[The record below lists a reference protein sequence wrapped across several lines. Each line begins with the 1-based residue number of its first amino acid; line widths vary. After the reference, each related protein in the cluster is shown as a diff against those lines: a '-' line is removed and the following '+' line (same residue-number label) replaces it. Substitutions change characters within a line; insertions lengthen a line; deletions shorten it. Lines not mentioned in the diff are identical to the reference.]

1 MKEPGSTGITSK
13 GNYDFGQI
21 RYIICKIQISKFV
34 KYLDENEKA
43 ELIKSKYERD
53 LRASRQ
59 SERRD
64 NVQKEAKRQYREK
77 KYQSNESSKRADKNV
92 ISQASRSQASGS
104 KRKQVND
111 AVPIEKLVLCK
122 KRQRTLSR
130 KQTMPPAEL
139 PVEYIAKDQDVLGDG
154 FCGFRVIAFH
164 ILGNEEE
171 HMAIKKN
178 MLDYVVANRD
188 YCHEHICG
196 KNDEVL
202 DELVKRL
209 EYGISPE
216 SVEIAKTSFTPEKY
230 WFNGMTDIQVAANTF
245 KTPIACYSSH
255 CIESHPSYL
264 YLPHCKITDQKQPF
278 VMHYVHDYHWRT
290 FVLKGASEVLWP
302 SVYNIRKQ
310 MHIWTD
316 VLHLVETDQGYRSHW
331 GYLRIKES
339 PTTTI
344 QYDLVETDDE
354 QGTKPNSNDG
364 TTQCTEAT
372 ERNDEE
378 ILREGIENGYPESPD
393 IKSIAGRVKEMKQDI
408 DLFIY
413 GKKRS
418 LFAAEKD
425 KYTWNPEV
433 KRPFKVIVSV
443 RLSCSIEYL
452 HTEIFIDFST
462 PLVTMVARVH
472 LSYMKHCL
480 TCTPDHHFSFV
491 QRREKFLE
499 TKYFNQAPNAKTKRS
514 A

>member
-1 MKEPGSTGITSK
+1 MNIASIIAFFKLTQTLSNSMKEPGSTGITSK
-13 GNYDFGQI
+13 
-21 RYIICKIQISKFV
+21 
-34 KYLDENEKA
+34 DENEKA

-77 KYQSNESSKRADKNV
+77 KYQS
-92 ISQASRSQASGS
+92 
-104 KRKQVND
+104 
-111 AVPIEKLVLCK
+111 
-122 KRQRTLSR
+122 

-230 WFNGMTDIQVAANTF
+230 WFN
-245 KTPIACYSSH
+245 
-255 CIESHPSYL
+255 
-264 YLPHCKITDQKQPF
+264 
-278 VMHYVHDYHWRT
+278 
-290 FVLKGASEVLWP
+290 
-302 SVYNIRKQ
+302 
-310 MHIWTD
+310 
-316 VLHLVETDQGYRSHW
+316 VETDQEYRSHW

-339 PTTTI
+339 PTITI
-344 QYDLVETDDE
+344 QYDLVETDDG
-354 QGTKPNSNDG
+354 QDTKPNSNDG
-364 TTQCTEAT
+364 ITQSTEAM

-393 IKSIAGRVKEMKQDI
+393 IGSIARRILKKQKLLPKSQRKTYVELGLMAYDI
-408 DLFIY
+408 QMY
-413 GKKRS
+413 GN
-418 LFAAEKD
+418 EYGD
-425 KYTWNPEV
+425 
-433 KRPFKVIVSV
+433 IVTRNIPLPSYH
-443 RLSCSIEYL
+443 SITPYGEPT
-452 HTEIFIDFST
+452 TES
-462 PLVTMVARVH
+462 
-472 LSYMKHCL
+472 
-480 TCTPDHHFSFV
+480 
-491 QRREKFLE
+491 
-499 TKYFNQAPNAKTKRS
+499 
-514 A
+514 